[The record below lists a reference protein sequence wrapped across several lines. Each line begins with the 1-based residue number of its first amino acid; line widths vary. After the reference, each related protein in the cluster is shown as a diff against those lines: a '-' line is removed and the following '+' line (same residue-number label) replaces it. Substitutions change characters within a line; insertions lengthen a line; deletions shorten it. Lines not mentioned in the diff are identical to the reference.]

1 MSKKSETSWQDSASD
16 WLVSIIIAVALAF
29 CIRTFL
35 VEPYMVEGSSM
46 YPTLVNHER
55 LVVDKLSYFVT
66 DPKKGEIVVFLFPKD
81 QTRDFIKRVIAV
93 GGDTVEMQQGKVF
106 VNGKQ
111 LNEKQKVKFI
121 YGVLEKQFHGYFN
134 KARKMNGV
142 TGENLMI
149 ILESRL
155 DNVVFRLG
163 FARTRKEARQS
174 VRHGH
179 FTVNGKRVDI
189 PSYRVKAGDVVAVG
203 EKFRD
208 LLPIKEALI
217 SSERF
222 EVPGWLEVD
231 IEKLSGNVLA
241 LPTREQISGDINEQL
256 IVELYS
262 K

>member
-1 MSKKSETSWQDSASD
+1 MAIDRTPVLKRCRQLGIDPAELGYSSKKESIRQPKRRRKESE
-16 WLVSIIIAVALAF
+16 
-29 CIRTFL
+29 
-35 VEPYMVEGSSM
+35 YG
-46 YPTLVNHER
+46 
-55 LVVDKLSYFVT
+55 
-66 DPKKGEIVVFLFPKD
+66 
-81 QTRDFIKRVIAV
+81 
-93 GGDTVEMQQGKVF
+93 MQ
-106 VNGKQ
+106 
-111 LNEKQKVKFI
+111 LREKQKVKFI

-203 EKFRD
+203 RQVQGTAGHQERPGFQRPLSRSLHGWRLTSKSCRAACFPSRR
-208 LLPIKEALI
+208 ATRLI
-217 SSERF
+217 WTSTSSSSSNCT
-222 EVPGWLEVD
+222 
-231 IEKLSGNVLA
+231 LSNRA
-241 LPTREQISGDINEQL
+241 E
-256 IVELYS
+256 
-262 K
+262 

>member
-1 MSKKSETSWQDSASD
+1 MAIDRTPVLKRCRQLGIDPVELGYSSKKESIRQPKRRRKESE
-16 WLVSIIIAVALAF
+16 
-29 CIRTFL
+29 
-35 VEPYMVEGSSM
+35 YG
-46 YPTLVNHER
+46 
-55 LVVDKLSYFVT
+55 
-66 DPKKGEIVVFLFPKD
+66 
-81 QTRDFIKRVIAV
+81 
-93 GGDTVEMQQGKVF
+93 MQ
-106 VNGKQ
+106 
-111 LNEKQKVKFI
+111 LREKQKVKFI
-121 YGVLEKQFHGYFN
+121 YGVLEKQFRRYYERAVRSEGI
-134 KARKMNGV
+134 
-142 TGENLMI
+142 TGENLLI
-149 ILESRL
+149 TLETRL

-189 PSYRVKAGDVVAVG
+189 PSYIVKPGDVVAVG

-231 IEKLSGNVLA
+231 IEKLSGNVVS
-241 LPTREQISGDINEQL
+241 LPSRDQISGDINEQL

-262 K
+262 R

>member
-1 MSKKSETSWQDSASD
+1 MAVNREPILKRCKSLGISPAVMGIAKETKRDPNANKRKKVSE
-16 WLVSIIIAVALAF
+16 
-29 CIRTFL
+29 
-35 VEPYMVEGSSM
+35 YG
-46 YPTLVNHER
+46 
-55 LVVDKLSYFVT
+55 
-66 DPKKGEIVVFLFPKD
+66 
-81 QTRDFIKRVIAV
+81 
-93 GGDTVEMQQGKVF
+93 MQLK
-106 VNGKQ
+106 
-111 LNEKQKVKFI
+111 EKQKLKFI

>member
-66 DPKKGEIVVFLFPKD
+66 DPKKGEIVVFRFPKD

-111 LNEKQKVKFI
+111 LNETYIYHNDPKGKNISDYRKVVVPKDTRFADV
-121 YGVLEKQFHGYFN
+121 GFVPLKLVKGRALVAFWPLDKMRVL
-134 KARKMNGV
+134 KAD
-142 TGENLMI
+142 TGM
-149 ILESRL
+149 
-155 DNVVFRLG
+155 
-163 FARTRKEARQS
+163 
-174 VRHGH
+174 
-179 FTVNGKRVDI
+179 
-189 PSYRVKAGDVVAVG
+189 G
-203 EKFRD
+203 E
-208 LLPIKEALI
+208 
-217 SSERF
+217 
-222 EVPGWLEVD
+222 
-231 IEKLSGNVLA
+231 
-241 LPTREQISGDINEQL
+241 
-256 IVELYS
+256 
-262 K
+262 